1 MKKFLVF
8 IFLVI
13 PTLTFAVPSV
23 RVLGNN
29 STAKAVA
36 NTGTKITPAKATGNT
51 NASIGTSTSRIGT
64 LRAKAKTTG
73 TSGALINSNT
83 RFPII
88 SAPQSY
94 NSVATPKSDSVIGTV
109 SGADTDAI
117 VNTIVQYVENNYYNK
132 EEIYNNNEFIQAVK
146 DVDDPRID
154 AIKVG
159 SKPVHKASLPS
170 DYVYIWIEE

>member
-73 TSGALINSNT
+73 TSGALTNSNT

-117 VNTIVQYVENNYYNK
+117 VNTIVQYIENNYYNK
-132 EEIYNNNEFIQAVK
+132 EEIHNMQNE
-146 DVDDPRID
+146 DDPRID